1 MIDRKDM
8 FKLTKVEGKTMEPK
22 NILHKK
28 KGILKNIKLP
38 ENREIFKL
46 PALGSRQISGKMKYK
61 EIKVISRQIAGM
73 LKSGCDILSV
83 FETLIESS
91 TVKTSYMLSIASKG
105 IRSGKNLTESFAL
118 TNGFPKFFINMIYA
132 GENSGNIDYV
142 FEKLSEYYE
151 REDRIKTKLISAS
164 IYPIILL
171 IVSFIAANIIFVVVV
186 PDFKTAFDMDDSILP
201 LSTRIIFSAS
211 DFLRKNALYLYI
223 GTAVTMYFAVK
234 TARQS
239 MIFRFWLDEKKFKI
253 PRIKKINELVISEKI
268 SRTLALLMGSGVH
281 ITEAMNIA
289 IDTVDNTYAERK
301 LKITC
306 QNIEKGNSISRSIQA
321 AGIFPKS
328 FVSML
333 KSGEE
338 SGNFD
343 SSLIAVSMYY
353 REELDKEIDRIIK
366 LIEPVMILI
375 MGFVIGIAMVSLIY
389 PMVSV
394 ISTIS

>member
-1 MIDRKDM
+1 
-8 FKLTKVEGKTMEPK
+8 MEQK
-22 NILHKK
+22 NILHNK
-28 KGILKNIKLP
+28 KGILKSIKFP
-38 ENREIFKL
+38 ENRELFKL
-46 PALGSRQISGKMKYK
+46 PVLGNRRISGKMKYK

-151 REDRIKTKLISAS
+151 REDRIKSKLISAS

-171 IVSFIAANIIFVVVV
+171 VVSFIAANIIFVVVV

-201 LSTRIIFSAS
+201 LSTRVIFSAS
-211 DFLRKNALYLYI
+211 DFLRKNALYLYT
-223 GTAVTMYFAVK
+223 GTTVAMYFAVK
-234 TARQS
+234 TVRQS
-239 MIFRFWLDEKKFKI
+239 MVFKFWIDEKKFKI
-253 PRIKKINELVISEKI
+253 PHIKKINELVISEKI

-289 IDTVDNTYAERK
+289 TDTLDNTYAERK

-306 QNIEKGNSISRSIQA
+306 QSIEKGNSISRSIQA

-343 SSLIAVSMYY
+343 SSLVAVSMYY

-375 MGFVIGIAMVSLIY
+375 MGFVIGIAMISLIY